1 MDQFNNLGQVNN
13 EEPMNNM
20 EPMNNIEPIHNIE
33 HQWYPTAMDM
43 NQTVKVSKKEKK
55 PLTLGKVVAVCMAFL
70 MVTVLINSATLVY
83 FYNSVKDDFLTKDQY
98 ASMNIKSTSDTIN
111 NMVSESDNSLSVA
124 QIAEAVMPSVVA
136 ITSKSVVGQNR
147 NPLFGYGSY
156 QVEGA
161 GSGIIVGKNDTE
173 LLIVTNNH
181 VVADTTSLTVSFTND
196 VTIENANVKGTSSDN
211 DIAVVA
217 IPLANIDNETLDYIK
232 IATLGDSDAMRV
244 GDGVIAI
251 GNALGYGQSVTVGYL
266 SAKDREITTED
277 ATLNVIQIDAA
288 INGGNSG
295 GALLNMRGEVIGINV
310 AKSSASGS
318 EASVEGMGYAI
329 PISEAKG
336 VIEKLST
343 KETRY
348 PVAET
353 ERGYLGVKVITSDE
367 SSYQYYNIPEGAYIR
382 EIIKGG
388 AASKAGL
395 MEGDVIIAIE
405 DEEISTA
412 DELVD
417 VVSTYRIGETITVT
431 VMTRGSNGYTKKN
444 IKVTLSG
451 METES

>member
-1 MDQFNNLGQVNN
+1 MDQFNGLGQ
-13 EEPMNNM
+13 EYSNM
-20 EPMNNIEPIHNIE
+20 QVENGAN
-33 HQWYPTAMDM
+33 QWYVPSEP
-43 NQTVKVSKKEKK
+43 VYEEKKKVKKEKK
-55 PLTLGKVVAVCMAFL
+55 PVTLGKVVAICMAFL
-70 MVTVLINSATLVY
+70 MVTVLVNSAILVY
-83 FYNSVKDDFLTKDQY
+83 FYDAVKDDFLTKDQY
-98 ASMNIKSTSDTIN
+98 AANNIQSTSDTIN
-111 NMVSESDNSLSVA
+111 NMISTNDNTSLSVA

-136 ITSKSVVGQNR
+136 ITSKSVVEQNR
-147 NPLFGYGSY
+147 NPFYGYGSY

-161 GSGIIVGKNDTE
+161 GSGIIVGKNETE

-196 VTIENANVKGTSSDN
+196 VSIEKAYVKGTSSDN

-217 IPLANIDNETLDYIK
+217 IPLTDIDNDTLNYIK

-310 AKSSASGS
+310 AKSSSSGS
-318 EASVEGMGYAI
+318 ETSVEGMGYAI
-329 PISEAKG
+329 PISQAKAI
-336 VIEKLST
+336 IEKLAS

-348 PVAET
+348 PVDES
-353 ERGYLGVKVITSDE
+353 ERGYLGVKVSTSDE
-367 SSYQYYNIPEGAYIR
+367 YSYQYYNIPQGAYIS
-382 EIIKGG
+382 EVVENS

-395 MEGDVIIAIE
+395 MAGDVIVAVNDE
-405 DEEISTA
+405 DIKTA
-412 DELVD
+412 EELVEI
-417 VVSTYRIGETITVT
+417 VSTYRIGDTITVT
-431 VMTRGSNGYTKKN
+431 VMTRGKNGYTENK
-444 IKVTLSG
+444 IEVTLSG
-451 METES
+451 METDS